1 MSRVTE
7 LEAAQA
13 EDRVALSRAN
23 TAMTRTCTLYKIFTV
38 EGMLDE

>member
-23 TAMTRTCTLYKIFTV
+23 TAMTRTGTFYNIVAV
-38 EGMLDE
+38 EYILEQ